1 MEYTEIEKISNVL
14 NETKSYIRIG
24 RALNIEIDSDS
35 EIFYEIEEYILEK
48 YKQMEEENEGS

>member
-35 EIFYEIEEYILEK
+35 QIFYEIEEYILEK
-48 YKQMEEENEGS
+48 YKEMEEENVRS

>member
-24 RALNIEIDSDS
+24 RALNIEIDSYS
-35 EIFYEIEEYILEK
+35 EIFYEIE
-48 YKQMEEENEGS
+48 